1 MSRTSMISLSLEH
14 PGTDFRPNP
23 FRQFQH
29 RLIAFLFHPSSDRWL
44 SLLRIGIGI
53 QVILYCLSLR
63 SDWTHVFAQGTEGWV
78 SRDIMEAV
86 AKVQAPL
93 VPRIGWLVTVGSYL
107 GLAEEKT
114 LSLIWFCLLVAA
126 IFLVIGLFSRTS
138 AIIAWFLY
146 LTAVNSSGLVTY
158 GVDNFTNIGLFY
170 LLVAPFPDR
179 MSLDRVLWKSP
190 IKNQHL
196 HGFFR
201 RVLQIHV
208 CIIYFF
214 GGLTKCLGP
223 GWWTGESMWMALTR
237 PPFNVLPVSIV
248 DSWRTLLPLIGIAVC
263 LLEIGYPVFIWPK
276 KTRLIWLL
284 AIIGMHIGIGLMM
297 GLYLFALIMIILNL
311 AAFGPEFIFRHD
323 RSENFRSATLG

>member
-1 MSRTSMISLSLEH
+1 MSLTSMISLSRAH
-14 PGTDFRPNP
+14 PGTDLRPNP
-23 FRQFQH
+23 FQQLQQ
-29 RLIAFLFHPSSDRWL
+29 RLIGFFFYPSSDRWL
-44 SLLRIGIGI
+44 SLLRSGIGI

-63 SDWTHVFAQGTEGWV
+63 SDWNHVFAQGTEGWV

-86 AKVQAPL
+86 AKVQAPF
-93 VPRIGWLVTVGSYL
+93 VPRIGWFVTAGSYL
-107 GLAEEKT
+107 GLAEAKT

-126 IFLVIGLFSRTS
+126 IFLAIGLFSRIS

-146 LTAVNSSGLVTY
+146 LTAVNSSALVTY
-158 GVDNFTNIGLFY
+158 GVDNFTAIGLFY

-179 MSLDRVLWKSP
+179 ISLDQVLWKSP
-190 IKNQHL
+190 IKDQHL

-223 GWWTGESMWMALTR
+223 GWWTGQSMWMALTR
-237 PPFNVLPVSIV
+237 PPFNVLPLSIV
-248 DSWRTLLPLIGIAVC
+248 DSGRTLLPLIGIAVC

-276 KTRLIWLL
+276 KTRLIWLV
-284 AIIGMHIGIGLMM
+284 AIVGMHIGIGVTM

-311 AAFGPEFIFRHD
+311 AAFAPEFIFRD
-323 RSENFRSATLG
+323 RVGDDYRPATAN